1 MSPARTLVIGLG
13 NPLAGD
19 DGIGCRVAEAL
30 ARDPELPEG
39 TEVVCG
45 GTDLLRLEDWLR
57 DRARVIVLDALLDGG
72 PSGQLRTFGPDAAE
86 LRALVHAQGHAH
98 HLSAAQALLLLRSV
112 AGTLEGT
119 DTVLL
124 GITVRGAAAQSNL
137 SPELADAVPRLAR
150 EVLDAIRRVARPEVP

>member
-1 MSPARTLVIGLG
+1 VSLAPTLVIGLG

-19 DGIGCRVAEAL
+19 DGIGCRLAEAL
-30 ARDPELPEG
+30 ARDPDLPEG

-45 GTDLLRLEDWLR
+45 GTDLLRLEDRLR
-57 DRARVIVLDALLDGG
+57 DRAHVIVLDALLDDGLPG
-72 PSGQLRTFGPDAAE
+72 RLRTFGPDPAE
-86 LRALVHAQGHAH
+86 LRALVDAQGHAH

-119 DTVLL
+119 VVVLL
-124 GITVRGAAAQSNL
+124 GITVRGAAAQLDL

-150 EVLDAIRRVARPEVP
+150 EVCDAIRRMTGTEMP